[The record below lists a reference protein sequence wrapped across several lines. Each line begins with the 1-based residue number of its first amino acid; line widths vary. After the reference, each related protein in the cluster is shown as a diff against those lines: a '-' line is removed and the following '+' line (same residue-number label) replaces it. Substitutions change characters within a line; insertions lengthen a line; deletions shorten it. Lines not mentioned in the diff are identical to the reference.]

1 MTQRVSVAQAKAQLS
16 ALMAP
21 AAYGGQHIIIE
32 RRGKPL
38 AALVSIDDLERL
50 ENGQTKPAKPRGAL
64 ALVGAWENALTDEE
78 IDEFI
83 RDVYAARERDMGRP
97 VDLGD

>member
-16 ALMAP
+16 ALMAQ

-38 AALVSIDDLERL
+38 AALISVDELERL
-50 ENGQTKPAKPRGAL
+50 EEPAKTTPS
-64 ALVGAWENALTDEE
+64 VQIPPWIGAWGDLMTDEE
-78 IDEFI
+78 IDTFI
-83 RDVYAARERDMGRP
+83 ADVYAARERDLGRP
-97 VDLGD
+97 VELD

>member
-16 ALMAP
+16 ALMAQ

-38 AALVSIDDLERL
+38 AALISVDESRAWRSSA
-50 ENGQTKPAKPRGAL
+50 TTTAPRRTHHGSAPGATL
-64 ALVGAWENALTDEE
+64 MTDEE
-78 IDEFI
+78 IDTFI
-83 RDVYAARERDMGRP
+83 ADVYAARERDLGRP
-97 VDLGD
+97 VELDE